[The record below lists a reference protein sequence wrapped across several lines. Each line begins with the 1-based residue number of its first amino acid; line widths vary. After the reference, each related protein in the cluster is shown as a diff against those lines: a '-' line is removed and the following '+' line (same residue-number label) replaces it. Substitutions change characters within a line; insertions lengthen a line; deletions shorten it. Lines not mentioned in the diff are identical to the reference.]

1 MKTLVSEGFSVK
13 EACFGVGISRS
24 RYYELL
30 KEQSSNNKTSRR
42 KKEDEA
48 EIVKK
53 IEAIKIEHPFWGYRR
68 VWAWL
73 QHREGIKMN
82 PKRVYRIMKEAGL
95 LGEVKRCKAK
105 RTSGRSKPRANR
117 PRQYWGIDMTKFW
130 IENFGWAYLVVV
142 MDWYTK
148 EIVGFDV
155 SMRSRTEEWLS
166 ALEQGLNKKFPEGV
180 RGKGLCLVSDNGSQ
194 PTSKKF
200 VSEMKNLQI
209 KQILTSY
216 SNPKGNAETERMI
229 RTIKEELIWISEF
242 RNLIEAKDRI
252 GDWIRRYNREYV
264 HSALSYMSPEKF
276 EARYYEGRYRE
287 AA

>member
-1 MKTLVSEGFSVK
+1 
-13 EACFGVGISRS
+13 
-24 RYYELL
+24 
-30 KEQSSNNKTSRR
+30 
-42 KKEDEA
+42 
-48 EIVKK
+48 
-53 IEAIKIEHPFWGYRR
+53 
-68 VWAWL
+68 
-73 QHREGIKMN
+73 
-82 PKRVYRIMKEAGL
+82 
-95 LGEVKRCKAK
+95 
-105 RTSGRSKPRANR
+105 
-117 PRQYWGIDMTKFW
+117 
-130 IENFGWAYLVVV
+130 
-142 MDWYTK
+142 
-148 EIVGFDV
+148 
-155 SMRSRTEEWLS
+155 
-166 ALEQGLNKKFPEGV
+166 
-180 RGKGLCLVSDNGSQ
+180 
-194 PTSKKF
+194 TSKKF